1 MKGLEAK
8 TISEKAKKSIYGIIY
23 TSWNS
28 EIVKDLLAETKKE
41 LLNQGV
47 SLENIIIKEVPGAFE
62 LPLATKLTAE
72 MDNMSTVISLGAIIQ
87 GDTPHF
93 DFISS
98 ACINALQSIAL
109 ETKIPVICGV
119 LTTSNFAQAKER
131 SDPEKMNKG
140 REFALSAMNMVDI
153 IS

>member
-8 TISEKAKKSIYGIIY
+8 TISEKAKKGIYGIIY

-28 EIVKDLLAETKKE
+28 EIVEDLLAETKKE

-109 ETKIPVICGV
+109 ETMVPVICGV
-119 LTTSNFAQAKER
+119 LTTNNYAQAKER